1 MANQPNKGLRRLVN
15 AAGYSWAGL
24 RAAWRN
30 EEAFRQEALLCLIL
44 VPAALWL
51 ATNGVERALLL
62 GSLMLVMIVELV
74 NSALEALVDRIGP
87 EQHELSGRVK
97 DMGSAA
103 VLLALLNVPLIWG
116 MVLL

>member
-1 MANQPNKGLRRLVN
+1 M
-15 AAGYSWAGL
+15 
-24 RAAWRN
+24 
-30 EEAFRQEALLCLIL
+30 
-44 VPAALWL
+44 
-51 ATNGVERALLL
+51 ERALLL
-62 GSLMLVMIVELV
+62 GSLMLVMIVELI

-103 VLLALLNVPLIWG
+103 VLLALLDVPLIWG